1 MSTQGSEK
9 MISSL
14 DPASQSFLAGLDQIQ
29 QRLQTAQTELTT
41 GLQINNV
48 SDDPSEIADIWQL
61 NSELDQTNQTD
72 TNLGQVQTEV
82 NTAES
87 SLESAV
93 TLVEQ
98 AETYGAQGASDTST
112 ATTRQDLANNLGAIL
127 QQLVSIA
134 NTTVQGRYIF
144 AGDTDQTQPYTIDL
158 TQSSPISAYQGSAST
173 REILGPDGTTF
184 PVALTAQQI
193 FDNSSAQN
201 NVFTSITDLMQGLQ
215 NNDDTAISGA
225 LADVQSADTY
235 LNQQLAFYGTVQDRV
250 QSALT
255 FGQNY
260 TTQLQTQ
267 LAGVQDANEA
277 ADITNMTQAQTQLQ
291 AALTSEAQ
299 LPRTTLFDFLT

>member
-1 MSTQGSEK
+1 

-14 DPASQSFLAGLDQIQ
+14 NPAAQTFLASLNQIQ
-29 QRLQTAQTELTT
+29 HRLQTAQTQLTT

-48 SDDPSEIADIWQL
+48 SDAPTEIADLWQL
-61 NSELDQTNQTD
+61 NSELDQTQQTD
-72 TNLGQVQTEV
+72 TNLGQVATEV
-82 NTAES
+82 NTAQS
-87 SLESAV
+87 ALQSAV

-98 AETYGAQGASDTST
+98 AVTYGAQGASDTST
-112 ATTRQDLANNLGAIL
+112 ATTRQDLANELGAIL
-127 QQLVSIA
+127 QQLVSTA

-144 AGDTDQTQPYTIDL
+144 SGDADQTTPYSIDL

-173 REILGPDGTTF
+173 REIQGPDGTAF

-193 FDNSSAQN
+193 FDSPNAQD

-215 NNDDTAISGA
+215 NNDDTAISSS

-250 QSALT
+250 AGAVS

-260 TTQLQTQ
+260 TTELQTQ
-267 LAGVQDANEA
+267 LSGVQDADEA
-277 ADITNMTQAQTQLQ
+277 ASITNMTQAQTQLQ
-291 AALTSEAQ
+291 AALQSEAQ
-299 LPRTTLFDFLT
+299 LPRTSLFDFIT

>member
-1 MSTQGSEK
+1 

-14 DPASQSFLAGLDQIQ
+14 DPASQSFLAGLNQIQ

-41 GLQINNV
+41 GLQINTV
-48 SDDPSEIADIWQL
+48 SDDPSEIADLWQL
-61 NSELDQTNQTD
+61 NSELSQTNQTD

-82 NTAES
+82 NTAETA
-87 SLESAV
+87 LQSAV

-98 AETYGAQGASDTST
+98 AETYGAEGASDTSN
-112 ATTRQDLANNLGAIL
+112 ASARQDLANGLGSIL
-127 QQLVSIA
+127 QQMVAIA

-144 AGDTDQTQPYTIDL
+144 AGDTDQTTPYTIDL

-173 REILGPDGTTF
+173 REIMGADGVAF

-193 FDNSSAQN
+193 FDSSNGQD
-201 NVFTSITDLMQGLQ
+201 NVFDSIVNLMQGLQ
-215 NNDDTAISGA
+215 NNSDSQINAA
-225 LADVQSADTY
+225 LADVQSSDTY
-235 LNQQLAFYGTVQDRV
+235 LNQQLAFYGNVQDQV
-250 QSALT
+250 QAAQT

-291 AALTSEAQ
+291 AALESEAQ

>member
-1 MSTQGSEK
+1 

-14 DPASQSFLAGLDQIQ
+14 NPAAQTFLAGLNQIQ
-29 QRLQTAQTELTT
+29 QRLQTAQTQLTT

-48 SDDPSEIADIWQL
+48 SDAPTEIADVWQL
-61 NSELDQTNQTD
+61 NSELDQTQQTD
-72 TNLGQVQTEV
+72 TNLGQVTTEV
-82 NTAES
+82 NTAQS
-87 SLESAV
+87 ALQSAV

-112 ATTRQDLANNLGAIL
+112 ATTRQDLANGLGAIL
-127 QQLVSIA
+127 QQLVSAA

-144 AGDTDQTQPYTIDL
+144 SGDTDQTTPYSIDL

-173 REILGPDGTTF
+173 REIQGPDGTAF

-193 FDNSSAQN
+193 FDSPNAQD

-215 NNDDTAISGA
+215 NNDDTAISSS

-250 QSALT
+250 AGALS

-260 TTQLQTQ
+260 TTELQTQ
-267 LAGVQDANEA
+267 LSGVQDADEA
-277 ADITNMTQAQTQLQ
+277 ASITNMTQAQTQLQ
-291 AALTSEAQ
+291 AALQSEAQ
-299 LPRTTLFDFLT
+299 LPRTSLFDFIT

>member
-1 MSTQGSEK
+1 

-29 QRLQTAQTELTT
+29 QRLQTSQTELTT

-48 SDDPSEIADIWQL
+48 SDDPSEISDIWQL
-61 NSELDQTNQTD
+61 NSELDQTHQTD

-98 AETYGAQGASDTST
+98 AETYGAQGATDTST

-134 NTTVQGRYIF
+134 NTSVQGRYIF
-144 AGDTDQTQPYTIDL
+144 AGDTDQTEPYSIDL
-158 TQSSPISAYQGSAST
+158 TQSSPVSTYQGSAST

-184 PVALTAQQI
+184 PVALTAQQV
-193 FDNSSAQN
+193 FDSSNAET

-225 LADVQSADTY
+225 LSDVQSSDTY
-235 LNQQLAFYGTVQDRV
+235 LNQQLAFYGAVQDRV

-277 ADITNMTQAQTQLQ
+277 ADITNMTQAQTQMQ
-291 AALTSEAQ
+291 AALQSEAQ

>member
-1 MSTQGSEK
+1 

-14 DPASQSFLAGLDQIQ
+14 NPAAQTFLAGLNQIQ
-29 QRLQTAQTELTT
+29 HRLQTAQTQLTT

-48 SDDPSEIADIWQL
+48 SDAPTEIADLWQL
-61 NSELDQTNQTD
+61 NSELDQTQQTD
-72 TNLGQVQTEV
+72 TNLGQVATEV
-82 NTAES
+82 NTAQS
-87 SLESAV
+87 ALQSAV

-98 AETYGAQGASDTST
+98 AVTYGAQGASDTST
-112 ATTRQDLANNLGAIL
+112 ATTRQDLANELGAIL
-127 QQLVSIA
+127 QQLVSTA

-144 AGDTDQTQPYTIDL
+144 SGDADQTTPYSIDL

-173 REILGPDGTTF
+173 REIQGPDGTAF

-193 FDNSSAQN
+193 FDSPNAQD

-215 NNDDTAISGA
+215 NNDDTAISSS

-250 QSALT
+250 AGAVS

-260 TTQLQTQ
+260 TTELQTQ
-267 LAGVQDANEA
+267 LSGVQDADEA
-277 ADITNMTQAQTQLQ
+277 ASITNMTQAQTQLQ
-291 AALTSEAQ
+291 AALQSEAQ
-299 LPRTTLFDFLT
+299 LPRTSLFDFIT

>member
-1 MSTQGSEK
+1 
-9 MISSL
+9 MINSL
-14 DPASQSFLAGLDQIQ
+14 DAASQNFLAGLDQIQ

-48 SDDPSEIADIWQL
+48 SDAPSEIADIWQL
-61 NSELDQTNQTD
+61 NSQLDQTNQTD

-82 NTAES
+82 NTGES

-98 AETYGAQGASDTST
+98 AETNGAQGASDTST
-112 ATTRQDLANNLGAIL
+112 PATRLDLANQLGAIL
-127 QQLVSIA
+127 QQLVGIA

-144 AGDTDQTQPYTIDL
+144 AGDADQTTPYSIDL

-173 REILGPDGTTF
+173 REILGPDGTAF

-193 FDNSSAQN
+193 FDSSNASD

-215 NNDDTAISGA
+215 SNNDTQISA
-225 LADVQSADTY
+225 SLADVQTADTY
-235 LNQQLAFYGTVQDRV
+235 LNQQLAFYGAVQDRV

-291 AALTSEAQ
+291 AALQSEAQ

>member
-1 MSTQGSEK
+1 

-14 DPASQSFLAGLDQIQ
+14 LPEAQSFLTGINQIQ
-29 QRLQTAQTELTT
+29 QTLQTAQTELTT

-61 NSELDQTNQTD
+61 NSELDQTQQTE
-72 TNLGQVQTEV
+72 TNLGQVSTEV
-82 NTAES
+82 NTAQS
-87 SLESAV
+87 ALQSAV

-112 ATTRQDLANNLGAIL
+112 ATTRTDLADSLSSIL
-127 QQLVSIA
+127 QQLVSTA
-134 NTTVQGRYIF
+134 NTSVQGRYIF
-144 AGDTDQTQPYTIDL
+144 SGDADQTTPYSIDL
-158 TQSSPISAYQGSAST
+158 TQSSPVSAYQGSAST
-173 REILGPDGTTF
+173 REVQGADGTPF
-184 PVALTAQQI
+184 PTALTAQQI
-193 FDNSSAQN
+193 FDSSNAQD

-215 NNDDTAISGA
+215 NNSDTQITAS

-250 QSALT
+250 TSAQT

-260 TTQLQTQ
+260 TLQLKTQLS
-267 LAGVQDANEA
+267 GVQDANEA

-291 AALTSEAQ
+291 AALQSEAQ
-299 LPRTTLFDFLT
+299 MPRTTLFDFLSGG

>member
-1 MSTQGSEK
+1 

-14 DPASQSFLAGLDQIQ
+14 DAASQSFLAGLDQIQ

-61 NSELDQTNQTD
+61 NSELDQTNQTN

-82 NTAES
+82 NSAES
-87 SLESAV
+87 SLGSAV

-98 AETYGAQGASDTST
+98 AETYGSEGSSGTSS
-112 ATTRQDLANNLGAIL
+112 ADANQDLATNLGAIL

-134 NTTVQGRYIF
+134 NTSVQGRYIF
-144 AGDTDQTQPYTIDL
+144 AGDTDQTPPYTIDL
-158 TQSSPISAYQGSAST
+158 TQTDPVSAYQGSAST
-173 REILGPDGTTF
+173 RQILGADGNTF

-193 FDNSSAQN
+193 FDSSDAQT
-201 NVFTSITDLMQGLQ
+201 NVFDSITDLMQGLQ
-215 NNDDTAISGA
+215 NNNTSQISSA

-250 QSALT
+250 QAETT

-291 AALTSEAQ
+291 AALQSEAQ
-299 LPRTTLFDFLT
+299 LPRTTLFDYLS

>member
-1 MSTQGSEK
+1 

-41 GLQINNV
+41 GLQINTV
-48 SDDPSEIADIWQL
+48 SDAPSEIADIWQI
-61 NSELDQTNQTD
+61 NSQLDQVNQTD

-87 SLESAV
+87 TLESAV

-112 ATTRQDLANNLGAIL
+112 ATTRQDLANEMGAIL
-127 QQLVSIA
+127 QQLVSAA

-144 AGDTDQTQPYTIDL
+144 AGDTDQTTPYSIDL
-158 TQSSPISAYQGSAST
+158 TQASPVSAYQGSAST
-173 REILGPDGTTF
+173 RTIQGPDGTAF
-184 PVALTAQQI
+184 PIALTAQQI
-193 FDNSSAQN
+193 FDSSNAQD
-201 NVFTSITDLMQGLQ
+201 NVFTSITALMQGLES
-215 NNDDTAISGA
+215 NSDTSITSA
-225 LADVQSADTY
+225 LSQVQSADTY
-235 LNQQLAFYGTVQDRV
+235 LNQQLAFYGAVQDRV
-250 QSALT
+250 QSAVS

-267 LAGVQDANEA
+267 LSGIQDANEA

-291 AALTSEAQ
+291 AALQSEAG

>member
-1 MSTQGSEK
+1 

-14 DPASQSFLAGLDQIQ
+14 DPASQSFLAGLNQIQ

>member
-1 MSTQGSEK
+1 

-14 DPASQSFLAGLDQIQ
+14 NPAAQTFLAGLDQIQ
-29 QRLQTAQTELTT
+29 QKLQTAQTQLTT

-48 SDDPSEIADIWQL
+48 SDAPTEIADVWQL
-61 NSELDQTNQTD
+61 NSELDQTQQTD
-72 TNLGQVQTEV
+72 TNLGQVATEV
-82 NTAES
+82 DTAQS
-87 SLESAV
+87 ALQSAV

-98 AETYGAQGASDTST
+98 AETYGTQGASDTSS
-112 ATTRQDLANNLGAIL
+112 ATTRQDLANGLGAIL
-127 QQLVSIA
+127 QQLVSTA

-144 AGDTDQTQPYTIDL
+144 SGDTDQTTPYSIDL

-173 REILGPDGTTF
+173 REIQGPDGTAF

-193 FDNSSAQN
+193 FDSPNAAD

-215 NNDDTAISGA
+215 NNDDTAISSS

-250 QSALT
+250 SGALT

-260 TTQLQTQ
+260 TTELQTQ
-267 LAGVQDANEA
+267 LSGVQDADEA
-277 ADITNMTQAQTQLQ
+277 ASITNMTQAETQLQ
-291 AALTSEAQ
+291 AALQSEAQ
-299 LPRTTLFDFLT
+299 LPRTSLFDFIT

>member
-1 MSTQGSEK
+1 

-14 DPASQSFLAGLDQIQ
+14 DPAAQSFLSGLDQIQ

-41 GLQINNV
+41 GLQINQV
-48 SDDPSEIADIWQL
+48 SDDPSEIADLWQL
-61 NSELDQTNQTD
+61 NSELSQTDQTD

-87 SLESAV
+87 ALESAV
-93 TLVEQ
+93 TLVTQ
-98 AETYGAQGASDTST
+98 AQTYGAEGLNDT
-112 ATTRQDLANNLGAIL
+112 TTSQSRQDLANELGSTL
-127 QQLVSIA
+127 QQLVAIA

-144 AGDTDQTQPYTIDL
+144 AGDADQTTPYTIDL

-193 FDNSSAQN
+193 FDSSNAQD
-201 NVFTSITDLMQGLQ
+201 NVFDSIVNLMQGLQ
-215 NNDDTAISGA
+215 ANDDTQISGA
-225 LADVQSADTY
+225 MSDLESASTY
-235 LNQQLAFYGTVQDRV
+235 LNQQLAFYGNVQDQV
-250 QSALT
+250 QGALT

-260 TTQLQTQ
+260 STQLQTQ
-267 LAGVQDANEA
+267 LSGIQDANEA

-291 AALTSEAQ
+291 AALQSEAQ